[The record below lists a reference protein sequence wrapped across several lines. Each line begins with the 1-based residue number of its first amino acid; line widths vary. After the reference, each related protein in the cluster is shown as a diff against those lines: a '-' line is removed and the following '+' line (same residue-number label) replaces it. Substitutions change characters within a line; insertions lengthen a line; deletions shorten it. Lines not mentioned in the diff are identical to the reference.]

1 MSVTSEIAAAA
12 FFIVINEIMRQRSA
26 ALYRLLFGDIYM
38 IPQITTDDFSL
49 GYSPEKIYF
58 TSDLHL
64 FHTNIIKYC
73 NRPFEYSAEGCTKM
87 NEFILKKFDAL
98 PEDCLIWNFG
108 DVFLNLRLGNDR
120 IMQDIMR
127 MKKNRKL
134 CLILGNHD
142 FGARKK
148 PFPNYIEY
156 FKYLGFDAIYKEPLQ
171 YGNYVFSHEPVFLE
185 KDSDLVNF
193 HGHTHEKMVSEDYFL
208 NEYNKSFPHKK
219 VNPKQYKNSCMDA
232 NDFQILKWEDIIKA
246 CGYDYV

>member
-1 MSVTSEIAAAA
+1 
-12 FFIVINEIMRQRSA
+12 
-26 ALYRLLFGDIYM
+26 M

-219 VNPKQYKNSCMDA
+219 VNPKQYKNICMDA
-232 NDFQILKWEDIIKA
+232 NDFQILK
-246 CGYDYV
+246 

>member
-1 MSVTSEIAAAA
+1 
-12 FFIVINEIMRQRSA
+12 
-26 ALYRLLFGDIYM
+26 M
-38 IPQITTDDFSL
+38 ITQITTDDFSL
-49 GYSPEKIYF
+49 GYSPEKIYL

-64 FHTNIIKYC
+64 FHINIIKYC

-98 PEDCLIWNFG
+98 PEDYLIWNFG

-185 KDSDLVNF
+185 KDSGLVNF

-219 VNPKQYKNSCMDA
+219 INPKQYKNICMDA

>member
-219 VNPKQYKNSCMDA
+219 VNPKQYKNICMDA
-232 NDFQILKWEDIIKA
+232 NDFQILK
-246 CGYDYV
+246 

>member
-1 MSVTSEIAAAA
+1 
-12 FFIVINEIMRQRSA
+12 
-26 ALYRLLFGDIYM
+26 M
-38 IPQITTDDFSL
+38 ITQITTDDFSL
-49 GYSPEKIYF
+49 GYSPEKIYL

-64 FHTNIIKYC
+64 FHINIIKYC

-134 CLILGNHD
+134 SLILGNHD
-142 FGARKK
+142 FRTRKK

-185 KDSDLVNF
+185 KDSDPVNF

-219 VNPKQYKNSCMDA
+219 INPKQYKNICMDA

>member
-219 VNPKQYKNSCMDA
+219 VNPKQYKNICMDA